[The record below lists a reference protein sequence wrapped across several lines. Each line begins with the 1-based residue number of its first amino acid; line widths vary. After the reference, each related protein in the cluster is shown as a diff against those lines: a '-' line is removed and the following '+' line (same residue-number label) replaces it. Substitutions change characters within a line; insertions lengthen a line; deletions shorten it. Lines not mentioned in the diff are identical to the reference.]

1 MAKAKKRASRSGESA
16 SSAPSKRTKKAV
28 NRAATTEELLKQ
40 LAEEDRE
47 LVRLLNQRARTLVR
61 IAKNRKRSGQAP
73 LVFAEEAERINR
85 AASSGRGPL
94 PESAVQAALLRGCE
108 RMPIPR
114 ARYSRSL
121 PGASLHV
128 QPSCRHFPFR
138 TVGRIGAPSGNIAA
152 VFEEVNRGQAEFG
165 LVPIENSTD
174 GRITDTLDM
183 FTRLPV
189 RICGEV
195 ELPIQHFLLG
205 KCSRNEIHE
214 VYSKQQPLSQCRNWI
229 SRHLPSARSIEV
241 TSTATAAQLA
251 LEKPGAAAIA
261 SLQAG
266 MHYGLNVIAERIED
280 NPDNTTRFAVIGD
293 HVVAP
298 TGNDR
303 TALLIQTEHRFGALC
318 RCTRRVQAERNQPDL
333 DRVVSRARFGSH
345 LPLLRRGGRSRNRS
359 SGRSVPQISPVQ
371 DASSRNPG
379 AHFLLQCQTH
389 ESQIPQPNPA

>member
-1 MAKAKKRASRSGESA
+1 MAKAKKRAGRPDESKVA
-16 SSAPSKRTKKAV
+16 KKRPKKTARPTV
-28 NRAATTEELLKQ
+28 TTEELLDK
-40 LAEEDRE
+40 LEEQDRE
-47 LVRLLNQRARTLVR
+47 LVRLLNQRAQTLVK
-61 IAKNRKRSGQAP
+61 IGKCRKRAGQAT
-73 LVFAEEAERINR
+73 LVFAEEAERINK
-85 AASSGRGPL
+85 AAATGRGPL
-94 PESAVQAALLRGCE
+94 PREAVQAALREVVSGCRGLVRELRVAFLG
-108 RMPIPR
+108 PLYTYSHLAAI
-114 ARYSRSL
+114 ARFGQSVEL
-121 PGASLHV
+121 
-128 QPSCRHFPFR
+128 
-138 TVGRIGAPSGNIAA
+138 APVGNIAA
-152 VFEEVNRGQAEFG
+152 VFEEVNRGQADFG

-174 GRITDTLDM
+174 GRITDTLEM

-280 NPDNTTRFAVIGD
+280 NPDNATRFAVIGD
-293 HVVAP
+293 HIAEP

-303 TALLIQTEHRFGALC
+303 TALLLQTEHRFGALAD
-318 RCTRRVQAERNQPDL
+318 VL
-333 DRVVSRARFGSH
+333 GIFK
-345 LPLLRRGGRSRNRS
+345 RNRLNLTWIES
-359 SGRSVPQISPVQ
+359 FPVPNSPRTYLFFIEVEGHQTADPVGRCLK
-371 DASSRNPG
+371 ALKSRTLRLEILG
-379 AHFLLQCQTH
+379 SF
-389 ESQIPQPNPA
+389 PAAT

>member
-1 MAKAKKRASRSGESA
+1 MAKAKKRINRSAGSA
-16 SSAPSKRTKKAV
+16 TGKRPKKAV
-28 NRAATTEELLKQ
+28 KQSVPPEELLKQ

-47 LVRLLNQRARTLVR
+47 LVRLLHQRARTLVK
-61 IAKNRKRSGQAP
+61 IAKVRKRAGQAP
-73 LVFAEEAERINR
+73 LVFSEEAERISK
-85 AASSGRGPL
+85 ASGAGRGPL
-94 PESAVQAALLRGCE
+94 PQEAIQAALREVVSGC
-108 RMPIPR
+108 
-114 ARYSRSL
+114 RSL
-121 PGASLHV
+121 VRELRVAFLGPLYTYSHLAAIA
-128 QPSCRHFPFR
+128 HFGQSVELAP
-138 TVGRIGAPSGNIAA
+138 VGSIAA

-280 NPDNTTRFAVIGD
+280 NPSNTTRFAVIGD
-293 HVVAP
+293 HIADP
-298 TGNDR
+298 TENDR
-303 TALLIQTEHRFGALC
+303 TALLIQTEHRFGALADVLGIFKRSHINLTWIESFPVPDSPRTYLFFIEVEGHQTETTVA
-318 RCTRRVQAERNQPDL
+318 RCLKFL
-333 DRVVSRARFGSH
+333 DSKTMRLEILGS
-345 LPLLRRGGRSRNRS
+345 
-359 SGRSVPQISPVQ
+359 
-371 DASSRNPG
+371 
-379 AHFLLQCQTH
+379 F
-389 ESQIPQPNPA
+389 PAATALG

>member
-1 MAKAKKRASRSGESA
+1 MAKAKKQASRSAEP
-16 SSAPSKRTKKAV
+16 SAPPKRSKKAV
-28 NRAATTEELLKQ
+28 KRATSTEELLMQ
-40 LAEEDRE
+40 LAEQDRE
-47 LVRLLNQRARTLVR
+47 LVRLFNERARTHVK
-61 IAKNRKRSGQAP
+61 IAKCRKRSGQAP
-73 LVFAEEAERINR
+73 LVFAEEAERISKV
-85 AASSGRGPL
+85 AAAARGPL
-94 PESAVQAALLRGCE
+94 PRDAVQAALREVVSGC
-108 RMPIPR
+108 
-114 ARYSRSL
+114 RSL
-121 PGASLHV
+121 VRDLRVAFLGPLYTYSHLAAIS
-128 QPSCRHFPFR
+128 HFGQS
-138 TVGRIGAPSGNIAA
+138 VELAPVGNIAA
-152 VFEEVNRGQAEFG
+152 VFEAVNRGQAEFG

-195 ELPIQHFLLG
+195 ELEIQHFLLG

-280 NPDNTTRFAVIGD
+280 NASNTTRFAVIGD
-293 HVVAP
+293 HIADP

-303 TALLIQTEHRFGALC
+303 TALLMQTVHRFGALAD
-318 RCTRRVQAERNQPDL
+318 VLGVFKRNQLNLTWIESFPVPD
-333 DRVVSRARFGSH
+333 SARTYLFFIEVEGHQTEKLVAKCLKALEAKTLRLEILGS
-345 LPLLRRGGRSRNRS
+345 
-359 SGRSVPQISPVQ
+359 
-371 DASSRNPG
+371 
-379 AHFLLQCQTH
+379 F
-389 ESQIPQPNPA
+389 PAATPAG